1 MKRMSVIFIVCSMI
15 LSPLNIYGAEVN
27 DPQAAVVE
35 VAPETLPSE
44 TDLDESEEETTSSAA
59 TSSAIEEDV
68 TDFQQSVLDKLDVI
82 IYLLAVISA
91 AGIFYLISLI
101 ARLFGWIVAN
111 IFKVV
116 FISMVVIFVFSLI
129 SIMFIQIV
137 IVICMGN

>member
-1 MKRMSVIFIVCSMI
+1 MKRMSVIFIVCIMLLS
-15 LSPLNIYGAEVN
+15 SPLNTYCAEVN
-27 DPQAAVVE
+27 DPRAAVVE
-35 VAPETLPSE
+35 VAPESLPGE
-44 TDLDESEEETTSSAA
+44 TDDESEADTTSSAA

-111 IFKVV
+111 IFKE
-116 FISMVVIFVFSLI
+116 IY
-129 SIMFIQIV
+129 
-137 IVICMGN
+137 

>member
-1 MKRMSVIFIVCSMI
+1 MKRMSVIFIVSMI
-15 LSPLNIYGAEVN
+15 LSSPLNTYCAEVN
-27 DPQAAVVE
+27 DPTAAVAE
-35 VAPETLPSE
+35 VVPEIPGES
-44 TDLDESEEETTSSAA
+44 DYESEVETTSSAA

-111 IFKVV
+111 IFKEVY
-116 FISMVVIFVFSLI
+116 
-129 SIMFIQIV
+129 
-137 IVICMGN
+137 

>member
-1 MKRMSVIFIVCSMI
+1 MKRMSVIFVVCTMI
-15 LSPLNIYGAEVN
+15 LSSPLNTYCAEVN
-27 DPQAAVVE
+27 DPTAAVVE
-35 VAPETLPSE
+35 VVPEIPGES
-44 TDLDESEEETTSSAA
+44 DLDESEAETTSSAA

-111 IFKVV
+111 IFKEVY
-116 FISMVVIFVFSLI
+116 
-129 SIMFIQIV
+129 
-137 IVICMGN
+137 

>member
-1 MKRMSVIFIVCSMI
+1 MKRISVIFIVCIMTLS
-15 LSPLNIYGAEVN
+15 SPLNTYCAEVN
-27 DPQAAVVE
+27 DPTAAVVE
-35 VAPETLPSE
+35 VVPEIPGES
-44 TDLDESEEETTSSAA
+44 DLDESEAEAETTSSAA

-111 IFKVV
+111 IFKEVY
-116 FISMVVIFVFSLI
+116 
-129 SIMFIQIV
+129 
-137 IVICMGN
+137 

>member
-1 MKRMSVIFIVCSMI
+1 MKRISVIFIVCIMTLS
-15 LSPLNIYGAEVN
+15 SPLNTYCAEVN
-27 DPQAAVVE
+27 DPTAAVVDE
-35 VAPETLPSE
+35 IPGES
-44 TDLDESEEETTSSAA
+44 DLDESEAETTSSAA

-111 IFKVV
+111 IFKE
-116 FISMVVIFVFSLI
+116 IY
-129 SIMFIQIV
+129 
-137 IVICMGN
+137 

>member
-15 LSPLNIYGAEVN
+15 LSSPLNTYGAEVN

-35 VAPETLPSE
+35 VAPETLPGE
-44 TDLDESEEETTSSAA
+44 TDLDESAEETTSSAA

-101 ARLFGWIVAN
+101 AKLFGWIVAN
-111 IFKVV
+111 IFKE
-116 FISMVVIFVFSLI
+116 IY
-129 SIMFIQIV
+129 
-137 IVICMGN
+137 